1 MTSVKR
7 LAAIAAVLAGGA
19 IAGCGGGGTTA
30 VPPSSRIEALPGS
43 SAGKI
48 VLTATGAQRIG
59 IETAPAG
66 RAGANVLIPY
76 SALVYDP
83 AGNAYVFTSIAPL
96 TYTEVPVT
104 VDHINGSEAYLTK
117 GPTRGAQVV
126 TVGAEELLGVQTGV
140 LAQT

>member
-1 MTSVKR
+1 MTSLKR
-7 LAAIAAVLAGGA
+7 LAVIAMIVVGGA
-19 IAGCGGGGTTA
+19 VAGCGGSAETT
-30 VPPSSRIEALPGS
+30 VPASSRIEALPGS

-48 VLTATGAQRIG
+48 VLSATGAQRIG
-59 IETAPAG
+59 IQTAPASA
-66 RAGANVLIPY
+66 AGPSILIPY

-83 AGNAYVFTSIAPL
+83 SGNAYVFTSIAPL

-104 VDHINGSEAYLTK
+104 VDHINGDRAYLSK
-117 GPTRGAQVV
+117 GPTRGAAVI

>member
-1 MTSVKR
+1 MTSLAR
-7 LAAIAAVLAGGA
+7 LAAIAVIAGGG
-19 IAGCGGGGTTA
+19 ITGCGGATTIT
-30 VPPSSRIEALPGS
+30 VPPSSRIEPVAGS

-48 VLTATGAQRIG
+48 VLSATGAQRIG
-59 IETAPAG
+59 IQTAPAA
-66 RAGANVLIPY
+66 RAGARILVPY

-83 AGNAYVFTSIAPL
+83 NGNTYVFTSIAPL

-104 VDHINGSEAYLTK
+104 VDHINGNDVYLSR
-117 GPTRGAQVV
+117 GPTRGAAVV

>member
-1 MTSVKR
+1 MTPLGR
-7 LAAIAAVLAGGA
+7 LAAIAVIVAGGVT
-19 IAGCGGGGTTA
+19 GCGGAATTT
-30 VPPSSRIEALPGS
+30 VSPSSRIEPVAGS

-48 VLTATGAQRIG
+48 VLSATGAQRIG
-59 IETAPAG
+59 IQTAPA
-66 RAGANVLIPY
+66 AHTGATILVPY

-83 AGNAYVFTSIAPL
+83 NGNTYVFTSIAPL

-104 VDHINGSEAYLTK
+104 VDHINGNDVYLSK
-117 GPTRGAQVV
+117 GPRMGAAVV

>member
-1 MTSVKR
+1 VTSLKR
-7 LAAIAAVLAGGA
+7 LAVIAAILAA
-19 IAGCGGGGTTA
+19 CTVAGCGGGGATT
-30 VPPSSRIEALPGS
+30 VPPASRIEALPGS

-48 VLTATGAQRIG
+48 VLSATGAQRIG
-59 IETAPAG
+59 IETAPAS
-66 RAGANVLIPY
+66 RAGASILIPY

-83 AGNAYVFTSIAPL
+83 SGNAYVFTSIAPL

-104 VDHINGSEAYLTK
+104 VDHIDGNEAYLTK